1 MLNGTAATR
10 TVGHGR
16 IEVVLGNIVEQQTD
30 AIVNAANTKLS
41 GGGGV
46 DGVIHRAAGAALKE
60 ACLQLPVNETS
71 RRCPTGQ
78 ARTTVAGNLPARYV
92 IHAVGPFFNEKY
104 ADKAERQLQEAYE
117 NSLAEAVRHGCRS
130 IAFPALST
138 GACRFPLDRAAA
150 IALRTVADFLRRESS
165 VEVIRFVLY
174 KQPHLD
180 VFRAELERLPAS

>member
-1 MLNGTAATR
+1 DENG
-10 TVGHGR
+10 
-16 IEVVLGNIVEQQTD
+16 
-30 AIVNAANTKLS
+30 
-41 GGGGV
+41 
-46 DGVIHRAAGAALKE
+46 
-60 ACLQLPVNETS
+60 

-104 ADKAERQLQEAYE
+104 ADKAERQLHEVYE

-138 GACRFPLDRAAA
+138 GASRFPRDRAVATALHPVAA
-150 IALRTVADFLRRESS
+150 FLRREPSL
-165 VEVIRFVLY
+165 EVVRFVLY